1 MPQPGAW
8 GFQQQQPPM
17 PPPMQQSF
25 LGNQGIMPPMM
36 GNNMFQNQQPA
47 FLQTQA
53 NLIQQQQAFPRFRPA
68 PPPLPPQPPS
78 GPNTF
83 NLNINRPPPPPPVAV
98 PRPPIN
104 INGVF
109 NNQDNTANRN
119 QSEQRSG
126 NWYYNAG
133 QNRGNQFNMASD
145 QTARKDPPQ
154 SQPNQSNQNLSD
166 QEQQFDIMFVAWEEG
181 FDSWKRENQNNPD
194 QVLFNNLKMK
204 GFKTLT
210 VT

>member
-17 PPPMQQSF
+17 PPPMQQPF

-119 QSEQRSG
+119 QSEQRTG
-126 NWYYNAG
+126 NWNYNAG
-133 QNRGNQFNMASD
+133 QNSGNQFNTASD
-145 QTARKDPPQ
+145 QIAWKDPPPP
-154 SQPNQSNQNLSD
+154 QPNQSNQNLSD

-204 GFKTLT
+204 
-210 VT
+210 